1 MAGKFKTGGSKN
13 RVDNQTMHRERAARS
28 LHINIEG
35 TGEHQLQTEP
45 NITNSPIEQT
55 LMDAHNVPNSSSA
68 ASCSERKRTRG
79 KTIGLKWAKKRK
91 EEKAKPA
98 IEIPEDLR
106 RVVGTNSQQFI
117 TETAQIIRQNAP
129 LNVEKW
135 SKMPPHIID
144 RMVKVVN
151 EKFTLPKDLHVLGV
165 IVRQLRSHFN
175 SWRYDLHR
183 FHYKKY
189 KTDEQRRAH
198 CPADIDPDHWNWLID
213 YWSNPQ
219 FKRISEAN
227 KANRSKQTMVARVG
241 TKSIA
246 RNLIEMRKEVEKNM
260 EEDNE
265 APEEPEYMRLWG
277 KVRKKKDGTWVDTDA
292 ADKYI
297 EMQTLHETQLREKGE
312 DILTTREAYTIVL
325 KHRSGY
331 VRGMGP
337 GPEPLE
343 RGGVRGQR
351 LREQIRE
358 DIEAEMTVRIQAEVE
373 ARMAEKEAEVQARI
387 AQREAD
393 AEARLTQREARL
405 EHMESQMQAMM
416 QHLAQMGMPIPMQS
430 TSTEK

>member
-1 MAGKFKTGGSKN
+1 MYK
-13 RVDNQTMHRERAARS
+13 QRAVWS
-28 LHINIEG
+28 LHTNIEG
-35 TGEHQLQTEP
+35 TGEHQLQTEH
-45 NITNSPIEQT
+45 NITNSPIEQ
-55 LMDAHNVPNSSSA
+55 MDAHNVPNGSSA
-68 ASCSERKRTRG
+68 ASCYERKRTRG
-79 KTIGLKWAKKRK
+79 KTIGLKWVQKRK

-106 RVVGTNSQQFI
+106 QVVGTNSQQFI

-151 EKFTLPKDLHVLGV
+151 EKFTLPKDLHALGV
-165 IVRQLRSHFN
+165 IHQ
-175 SWRYDLHR
+175 
-183 FHYKKY
+183 
-189 KTDEQRRAH
+189 
-198 CPADIDPDHWNWLID
+198 
-213 YWSNPQ
+213 
-219 FKRISEAN
+219 RISEAN

-260 EEDNE
+260 EENNE
-265 APEEPEYMRLWG
+265 APEEPKYMRLWG
-277 KVRKKKDGTWVDTDA
+277 KVRKKKKDGTWVDTDA
-292 ADKYI
+292 ADKYV
-297 EMQTLHETQLREKGE
+297 EMQTLHETQLRERGE

-331 VRGMGP
+331 VRGIGP

-351 LREQIRE
+351 LREQIRK
-358 DIEAEMTVRIQAEVE
+358 DIEDEMTVQIQAEVE

-393 AEARLTQREARL
+393 AEVRLAQREARL

-416 QHLAQMGMPIPMQS
+416 RHLAQIGMPIPMQS
-430 TSTEK
+430 TST

>member
-1 MAGKFKTGGSKN
+1 
-13 RVDNQTMHRERAARS
+13 MHRERAARS

-55 LMDAHNVPNSSSA
+55 SMDAHNVPNSSSA

-106 RVVGTNSQQFI
+106 R
-117 TETAQIIRQNAP
+117 
-129 LNVEKW
+129 
-135 SKMPPHIID
+135 
-144 RMVKVVN
+144 

-387 AQREAD
+387 AQRKAD

-430 TSTEK
+430 TSTEKCALMRWVNVHYKSKQDS